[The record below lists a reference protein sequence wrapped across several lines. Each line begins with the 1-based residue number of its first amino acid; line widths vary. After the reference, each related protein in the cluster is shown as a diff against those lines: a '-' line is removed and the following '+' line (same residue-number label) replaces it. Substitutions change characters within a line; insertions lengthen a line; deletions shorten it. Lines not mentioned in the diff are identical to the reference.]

1 MLCPIWRDFP
11 FGKDPIFSILTM
23 KTSSRTCGTVFCCPP
38 AYKSGA
44 FDAFVQQKTPRLSP
58 RGFHLSVIP
67 LGLQVF
73 SAFTS
78 KSIIRKILFS
88 LGESIGE
95 TPINSQRF
103 KSFNL
108 PLVFQC
114 TGTNISK
121 Y

>member
-1 MLCPIWRDFP
+1 LGD
-11 FGKDPIFSILTM
+11 S
-23 KTSSRTCGTVFCCPP
+23 VFCCPQ
-38 AYKSGA
+38 AYKSDA
-44 FDAFVQQKTPRLSP
+44 FDTFVQQKTPKRKL
-58 RGFHLSVIP
+58 RGFDLSVIP

-88 LGESIGE
+88 HGEYSGE

-114 TGTNISK
+114 TGTNVNILEF
-121 Y
+121 